1 MAGSYAIPGVSI
13 DGQDIVEVYEVVGGA
28 VERARKGGGPT
39 LVEAKTY
46 RFHGHSLGDEEQYR
60 SSDEVEIWK
69 NDRDPITLF
78 RTVIMHK
85 GWLTE
90 DEDAAIQEE
99 AKDEIVNAVKFA
111 EVSPYPTVANVTTDV
126 LAAEQEVA

>member
-1 MAGSYAIPGVSI
+1 MGRTLSRFTRWL
-13 DGQDIVEVYEVVGGA
+13 VVR

-60 SSDEVEIWK
+60 SSDEVETWK
-69 NDRDPITLF
+69 TDRDPITLF
-78 RTVIMHK
+78 RTVMMHK
-85 GWLTE
+85 NWLTE

-111 EVSPYPTVANVTTDV
+111 EESPYPTVANVTTDV